1 MEYNLYVF
9 VHNWIVSCRAWQQL
23 KGSDLLRERLVPRPL
38 VIATIAF
45 VRKWDVLDWFGF
57 HIHHYTS
64 TYHGKS
70 YALKTAILCYT
81 CIWQVLKASRSRS
94 KGDSKRQGSHGCW
107 TIGHTQVCC
116 LSSCASLWRNQ
127 RFENLT
133 YLYNSIHILTSC
145 QQQQISVPITGQIS
159 LCLSAQAVAAEAQFR
174 PSLLFTM
181 GKPRGIRCA
190 RKLRVHRKEALWADK
205 ELLDASG
212 TFWHQISW
220 HLASKEKLPG
230 FCLFLQHFIW
240 DVFLWRTTRRQTWV
254 PSTSA
259 ILSEANLL
267 QQRVLFEWE
276 ESYALLS
283 SLICWFEKFSSWLP
297 A

>member
-1 MEYNLYVF
+1 MP
-9 VHNWIVSCRAWQQL
+9 WRQL
-23 KGSDLLRERLVPRPL
+23 
-38 VIATIAF
+38 
-45 VRKWDVLDWFGF
+45 
-57 HIHHYTS
+57 
-64 TYHGKS
+64 
-70 YALKTAILCYT
+70 
-81 CIWQVLKASRSRS
+81 CIWQSDRSWKPPGRDQRATARG
-94 KGDSKRQGSHGCW
+94 KDPTDVERWAHCR
-107 TIGHTQVCC
+107 VCC

-133 YLYNSIHILTSC
+133 YLLQFYTYLSILSAH
-145 QQQQISVPITGQIS
+145 ISVPITGQIS

-174 PSLLFTM
+174 PSLRSTTM

-220 HLASKEKLPG
+220 HLASKENCQVFAS
-230 FCLFLQHFIW
+230 FCNISFGMFFLK
-240 DVFLWRTTRRQTWV
+240 DYKK
-254 PSTSA
+254 
-259 ILSEANLL
+259 ANLGTKYKCNPFGGKL
-267 QQRVLFEWE
+267 ASAKSLFEWE

-283 SLICWFEKFSSWLP
+283 SLICWFEKFGSRLP

>member
-1 MEYNLYVF
+1 MGCPWLI
-9 VHNWIVSCRAWQQL
+9 WI
-23 KGSDLLRERLVPRPL
+23 P
-38 VIATIAF
+38 
-45 VRKWDVLDWFGF
+45 
-57 HIHHYTS
+57 YTS
-64 TYHGKS
+64 LYIH
-70 YALKTAILCYT
+70 IP
-81 CIWQVLKASRSRS
+81 WQVLCLEDSYTMLYLHLTGLESLPVEI
-94 KGDSKRQGSHGCW
+94 KGRQQEQGSHGCW

-276 ESYALLS
+276 SRMLYLAR
-283 SLICWFEKFSSWLP
+283 WFVDSKI
-297 A
+297 